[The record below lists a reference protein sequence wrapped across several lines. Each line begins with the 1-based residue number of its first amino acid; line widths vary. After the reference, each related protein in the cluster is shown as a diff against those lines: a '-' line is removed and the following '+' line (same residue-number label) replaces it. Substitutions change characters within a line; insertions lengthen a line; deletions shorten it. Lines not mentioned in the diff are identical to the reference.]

1 MEEIRIKLNEEVV
14 RLGRI
19 LDDPRECND
28 VLIRGQIQGLI
39 FSLKLLPVTTVKSV
53 VLDLVSKC
61 CDGHIEERD
70 LYKNTITGQLFC
82 AKCNKVLFDNG
93 VKEERFELNEGL
105 GETVTSDTVATI
117 TTNHSKLIDDVP
129 KEWRR

>member
-1 MEEIRIKLNEEVV
+1 MIL
-14 RLGRI
+14 LG
-19 LDDPRECND
+19 LEYLLSKVEND
-28 VLIRGQIQGLI
+28 E
-39 FSLKLLPVTTVKSV
+39 

-105 GETVTSDTVATI
+105 CETVTSDTVATI